1 MKNKIILCFVD
12 YYLPGYKAGGPIR
25 SIANLVEHL
34 GNEFEF
40 RIICKDRDM
49 LDIKSYANVNIDTWN
64 AVGKAKVYYASKKTL
79 TFKGIK
85 KILDETEYDLLY
97 LNSFFSYKFTIIPLS
112 LIKMRLVQKKPCI
125 IAPRGNFAIE
135 AFKLK
140 RVKKKIY
147 LELAKYLNLYQGL
160 NWQASSHYEK
170 KDIIREL
177 SGTAQQ
183 IFVAPDLTA
192 FMADNNCNFKLRS
205 PGSLRLLFLSRISPM
220 KNLDFLLKVLTEV
233 IVSVELSIFGP
244 IEDLI
249 YWKKCLKL
257 IDKLPSNIK
266 IIIGDE
272 VPYKEVVNIFK
283 KHDLFVL
290 PTRGENF
297 GHIIIESLS
306 TGLPALISDKTPWQS
321 NHGDGLKI
329 IPLDKNKWVLFID
342 NFSKLDDKSL
352 IKTRSDAVN
361 YALNYNM
368 KDSPVTKN
376 KDFFNF
382 VLKIGK

>member
-1 MKNKIILCFVD
+1 LKNKIILCFVD
-12 YYLPGYKAGGPIR
+12 YYLPGYKAGGWIR
-25 SIANLVEHL
+25 SITNLIEHL

-40 RIICKDRDM
+40 RIICKDRDL
-49 LDIKSYANVNIDTWN
+49 LDTKSYANVNIDNWN
-64 AVGKAKVYYASKKTL
+64 VVGKAKVYYASKKTL

-85 KILDETEYDLLY
+85 KILNETEYDLLY

-112 LIKMRLVQKKPCI
+112 LIKIRLVQKKPCI
-125 IAPRGNFAIE
+125 IAPRGTFAIE

-140 RVKKKIY
+140 KVKKRIY
-147 LELAKYLNLYQGL
+147 LELTKYLNLYQGL

-170 KDIIREL
+170 KDITREL

-183 IFVAPDLTA
+183 IFVAPDLTTC
-192 FMADNNCNFKLRS
+192 MPVNNYNFKLRS

-220 KNLDFLLKVLTEV
+220 KNLDFLLRVLIDV

-272 VPYKEVVNIFK
+272 VPYKEVVNIFQ

-297 GHIIIESLS
+297 GHVIIESLS
-306 TGLPALISDKTPWQS
+306 AGLPTLISDKTPWQS
-321 NHGDGLKI
+321 SHGDGLKVI
-329 IPLDKNKWVLFID
+329 SLDKNKWVQFIN
-342 NFSKLDDKSL
+342 NFSKLDDKSY
-352 IKTRSDAVN
+352 IKTRSDAIN
-361 YALNYNM
+361 YALNYNI

-382 VLKIGK
+382 VLKIDK

>member
-12 YYLPGYKAGGPIR
+12 YYLPGYKAGGWIR
-25 SIANLVEHL
+25 SITNLIEHL

-40 RIICKDRDM
+40 RIICKDRDL
-49 LDIKSYANVNIDTWN
+49 LDTKSYANVNIDNWN
-64 AVGKAKVYYASKKTL
+64 VVGKAKVYYASKKTL

-85 KILDETEYDLLY
+85 KILNETEYDLLY

-112 LIKMRLVQKKPCI
+112 LIKIRLVQKKPCI
-125 IAPRGNFAIE
+125 IAPRGTFAIE

-140 RVKKKIY
+140 KVKKRIY
-147 LELAKYLNLYQGL
+147 LELTKYLNLYQGL

-170 KDIIREL
+170 KDITREL

-183 IFVAPDLTA
+183 IFVAPDLTTC
-192 FMADNNCNFKLRS
+192 MPVNNYNFKLRS

-220 KNLDFLLKVLTEV
+220 KNLDFLLRVLIDV

-272 VPYKEVVNIFK
+272 VPYKEVVNIFQ

-297 GHIIIESLS
+297 GHVIIESLS
-306 TGLPALISDKTPWQS
+306 AGLPTLISDKTPWQS
-321 NHGDGLKI
+321 SHGDGLKVI
-329 IPLDKNKWVLFID
+329 SLDKNKWVQFIN
-342 NFSKLDDKSL
+342 NFSKLDDKSY
-352 IKTRSDAVN
+352 IKTRSDAIN
-361 YALNYNM
+361 YALNYNI

-382 VLKIGK
+382 VLKIDK